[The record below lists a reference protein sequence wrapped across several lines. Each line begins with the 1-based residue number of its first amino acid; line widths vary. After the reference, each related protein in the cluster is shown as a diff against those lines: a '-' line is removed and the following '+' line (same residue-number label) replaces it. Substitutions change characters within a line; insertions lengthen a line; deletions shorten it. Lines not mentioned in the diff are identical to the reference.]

1 MRAPI
6 NEYYTDKEYEFAL
19 KEMRRIMERKRALA
33 EAQAAQKARE
43 KVKKEFEMAQKIS
56 TNAAPLHED
65 THYFLPLF
73 CYYLNFKFEFQMAWW
88 SIKKAPNLIVIIMS
102 FE

>member
-43 KVKKEFEMAQKIS
+43 KVKKEFRLELSKLHLKQRQRLSTSVVKWILLSGVIS
-56 TNAAPLHED
+56 YKD
-65 THYFLPLF
+65 
-73 CYYLNFKFEFQMAWW
+73 
-88 SIKKAPNLIVIIMS
+88 
-102 FE
+102 

>member
-43 KVKKEFEMAQKIS
+43 KVKKEFQTRAKQIALETKITITNISSQMDTAIRGNILKRLEM
-56 TNAAPLHED
+56 
-65 THYFLPLF
+65 YV
-73 CYYLNFKFEFQMAWW
+73 
-88 SIKKAPNLIVIIMS
+88 PNMLVKYDDIGK
-102 FE
+102 

>member
-43 KVKKEFEMAQKIS
+43 KVKKEFQTRAKQIALETKTTITNISSQMDTAIRGNILQRLEM
-56 TNAAPLHED
+56 
-65 THYFLPLF
+65 YV
-73 CYYLNFKFEFQMAWW
+73 
-88 SIKKAPNLIVIIMS
+88 PNMLAKYDDIGK
-102 FE
+102 

>member
-43 KVKKEFEMAQKIS
+43 KVKKEFQTRAKQIALEIKTTIINISSQMDTAIRGNILQRLEM
-56 TNAAPLHED
+56 
-65 THYFLPLF
+65 YV
-73 CYYLNFKFEFQMAWW
+73 
-88 SIKKAPNLIVIIMS
+88 PNMLAKYDDIGK
-102 FE
+102 

>member
-33 EAQAAQKARE
+33 EAQVAQKARE
-43 KVKKEFEMAQKIS
+43 KVKKEFQTRAKQIALETK
-56 TNAAPLHED
+56 
-65 THYFLPLF
+65 
-73 CYYLNFKFEFQMAWW
+73 
-88 SIKKAPNLIVIIMS
+88 
-102 FE
+102 

>member
-43 KVKKEFEMAQKIS
+43 KVKKNFRLEPSKLHLKQRQRLSTSVVKWILLSGVIS
-56 TNAAPLHED
+56 YKD
-65 THYFLPLF
+65 
-73 CYYLNFKFEFQMAWW
+73 
-88 SIKKAPNLIVIIMS
+88 
-102 FE
+102 

>member
-43 KVKKEFEMAQKIS
+43 KVKKEFQTRAKQI
-56 TNAAPLHED
+56 AL
-65 THYFLPLF
+65 
-73 CYYLNFKFEFQMAWW
+73 
-88 SIKKAPNLIVIIMS
+88 
-102 FE
+102 

>member
-43 KVKKEFEMAQKIS
+43 KVKKEFQTRAK
-56 TNAAPLHED
+56 
-65 THYFLPLF
+65 
-73 CYYLNFKFEFQMAWW
+73 
-88 SIKKAPNLIVIIMS
+88 
-102 FE
+102 

>member
-33 EAQAAQKARE
+33 EAQAAHK
-43 KVKKEFEMAQKIS
+43 
-56 TNAAPLHED
+56 
-65 THYFLPLF
+65 LPLRQRQ
-73 CYYLNFKFEFQMAWW
+73 LLPISVVRWIRL
-88 SIKKAPNLIVIIMS
+88 SGVIS
-102 FE
+102 

>member
-43 KVKKEFEMAQKIS
+43 KVKKEFQTRAKQIALEIKTTIINISSQMDTAIQGNILQRLEM
-56 TNAAPLHED
+56 
-65 THYFLPLF
+65 YV
-73 CYYLNFKFEFQMAWW
+73 
-88 SIKKAPNLIVIIMS
+88 PNMLAKYDDIGK
-102 FE
+102 